1 MSFDLEIF
9 QYGFMQ
15 RAILSGILVAILCST
30 IGFFLVQ
37 RKQSLFGDAL
47 SHMAFGGIAIGL
59 YANIYPL
66 WTGLAIS
73 ISTALAITKIRQ
85 ITKFSADATIA
96 VLLSFGLAIGVVLIS
111 LSGGFSIDIFS
122 FLFGNILL
130 VNNEETIMTLIAT
143 IGILFV
149 IFLFFKKFM
158 YITFD
163 EDQAKSS
170 GINVERFDYL
180 FTVLAAIT
188 VIAAM
193 RLAGILLISSL
204 IVIPNLTALM
214 FGKGFKKT
222 LFLSIIL
229 SIFSVVFGIILSYF
243 LNLSPSGVIVMISVI
258 IFVIVLSKKYL
269 LKIEKKQI
277 MT

>member
-277 MT
+277 IT